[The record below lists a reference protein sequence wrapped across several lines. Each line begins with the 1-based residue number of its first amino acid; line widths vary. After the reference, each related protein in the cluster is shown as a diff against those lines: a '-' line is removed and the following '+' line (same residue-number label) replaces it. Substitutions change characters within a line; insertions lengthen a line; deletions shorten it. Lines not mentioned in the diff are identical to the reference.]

1 MPGFPLTVFKDS
13 IIHTYFGDSDYSG
26 LYYVKHLREVAQCE
40 VMSQKESAF
49 WQQKT
54 VFWEPEKWPH
64 L

>member
-49 WQQKT
+49 
-54 VFWEPEKWPH
+54 
-64 L
+64 